1 MMINTFTPKAQRILV
16 RVLALVLLLVLAVR
30 LNGPPGTQAE
40 AKAGGLSV
48 QAEHVSQATIGT
60 AFSYQGRLDDGS
72 SPANGMYD
80 FQFRLYDSPSGTNQV
95 GSADIKEGVE
105 VTDGLF
111 SVWLDFGPVFD
122 GTALYLEI
130 AVKPAAGGGGYD
142 ILDPRQPLSPVPY
155 ALHAASITD
164 GAVTSS
170 KIGEPCDYGQVLA
183 NAGGTWSC
191 ADAEVSFG
199 PQREI
204 SHTVEISD
212 TVMTGIVAD
221 FSSLSIDTEILEVH
235 PQPELTYKK
244 PGYTHYANFY
254 LICTQPCA
262 FLDNWYDDVVE
273 VSKAGGTVSYGTVDV
288 VIFDDL
294 GEETQRWSGEYCWP
308 SQVTAE
314 LSSDGGTLFSRYLMA
329 CDTLDL
335 VLP

>member
-1 MMINTFTPKAQRILV
+1 MMINTYTPKTQRILG
-16 RVLALVLLLVLAVR
+16 RVLALVLLLALTLR
-30 LNGPPGTQAE
+30 LDGQTGTQAE

-48 QAEHVSQATIGT
+48 QAEHVSQASIGT
-60 AFSYQGRLDDGS
+60 AFSYQGRLDDGGN
-72 SPANGMYD
+72 PANGMYD

-95 GSADIKEGVE
+95 GSVDIKEGVE
-105 VTDGLF
+105 VIDGLV
-111 SVWLDFGPVFD
+111 SVQLDFGPVFD

-130 AVKPAAGGGGYD
+130 AVKPTGGGGVYD
-142 ILDPRQPLSPVPY
+142 VLDPRQPLSPVPY
-155 ALHAASITD
+155 ALHAASIAD
-164 GAVTSS
+164 GTVTSS

-199 PQREI
+199 TQREI
-204 SHTVEISD
+204 SHTVEISG
-212 TVMTGIVAD
+212 TVMVGIVAD
-221 FSSLSIDTEILEVH
+221 FSSLNITTEILEVH
-235 PQPELTYKK
+235 PQPELTYKV

-262 FLDNWYDDVVE
+262 FLDDWYDDVVAA
-273 VSKAGGTVSYGTVDV
+273 SKVGGTVSHGTVDII
-288 VIFDDL
+288 IFDGL
-294 GEETQRWSGEYCWP
+294 GEEAQRWSGEYCWP
-308 SQVTAE
+308 SQVAAE

>member
-1 MMINTFTPKAQRILV
+1 MMINPYTSNVHRIFV
-16 RVLALVLLLVLAVR
+16 CVLALILLLVLSIRPDGQPDA
-30 LNGPPGTQAE
+30 QA
-40 AKAGGLSV
+40 KGLSV
-48 QAEHVSQATIGT
+48 QAEHVTQAAIGT
-60 AFSYQGRLDDGS
+60 GFSYQGRLGDGS
-72 SPANGMYD
+72 NPANGMYD
-80 FQFRLYDSPSGTNQV
+80 LQFKLYDSPSGTNQV

-105 VTDGLF
+105 VIDGLF

-130 AVKPAAGGGGYD
+130 AVKPTGGGGVYD

-155 ALHAASITD
+155 ALHAASIAD

-183 NAGGTWSC
+183 NAGETWSC

-204 SHTVEISD
+204 SHAVEISG
-212 TVMTGIVAD
+212 TMMAGVVAD
-221 FSSLSIDTEILEVH
+221 FSSLDITTEILEVH
-235 PQPELTYKK
+235 PQPELTYKR
-244 PGYTHYANFY
+244 PGYTYYANFY
-254 LICTQPCA
+254 LICTQPCV
-262 FLDNWYDDVVE
+262 FLDDWYDDVVE
-273 VSKAGGTVSYGTVDV
+273 ASMVGGTVSYGTVDII
-288 VIFDDL
+288 IFDGL

-308 SQVTAE
+308 GQVAAE